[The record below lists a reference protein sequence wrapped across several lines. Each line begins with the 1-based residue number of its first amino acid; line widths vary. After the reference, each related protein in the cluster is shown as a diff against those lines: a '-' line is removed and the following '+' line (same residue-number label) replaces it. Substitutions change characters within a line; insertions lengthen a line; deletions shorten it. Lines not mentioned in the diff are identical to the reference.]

1 MLDQRIING
10 IGNIYASEALYSAK
24 ISPFRESSSLKE
36 DEIKKVKVKTFL
48 NDFYNYSEVY
58 FDGKLIH
65 REKVNVLEYS
75 KRNNKIKEF
84 LIFSR

>member
-1 MLDQRIING
+1 NVWPKKGRVLIPAGEYRV
-10 IGNIYASEALYSAK
+10 L
-24 ISPFRESSSLKE
+24 PLFLKSH
-36 DEIKKVKVKTFL
+36 V
-48 NDFYNYSEVY
+48 YSEVY